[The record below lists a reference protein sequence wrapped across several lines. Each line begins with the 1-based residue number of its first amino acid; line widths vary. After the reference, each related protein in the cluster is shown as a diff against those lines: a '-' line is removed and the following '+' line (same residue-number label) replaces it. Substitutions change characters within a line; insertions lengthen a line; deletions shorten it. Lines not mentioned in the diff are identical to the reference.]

1 VCVLA
6 LAGCLGGD
14 PGATPRVP
22 GGTLTIYASVPERGV
37 SAGAAAAVAAGE
49 RRALADAHGRAGH
62 RRVRLVQL
70 DSTRAGGRIWD
81 PAQVSANAKRA
92 ADDPSTIAY
101 VGELDYGASA
111 VSVPIT
117 NDKGILQVSPEDG
130 LTSLTRTPPGRPR
143 AGPDRYYPSGRRTF
157 VRLVPS
163 DLLEAE
169 ALLGR
174 VRAAGPRRLAIVSG
188 TGIYDTELAAELAE
202 RTDRERLRGVGSELY
217 DGDPDDVPGIV
228 RKLGQ
233 SRPDAVIYVGVAGPA
248 VAPLLAEVRRRIPQ
262 ASLFAAGGL
271 LAGAPEQPTRAAP
284 DGVEAL
290 TSVLPASAMPA
301 HGRRLLRAIAG
312 DGRAARPDALYGYE
326 SVRLVLDAVE
336 AAGPSR
342 TGVVRAALR
351 SGRRHGMI
359 GIYRVRATGDVAG
372 GRFAEYRLEDG
383 RFAFQRVLP

>member
-14 PGATPRVP
+14 RGASRPVR
-22 GGTLTIYASVPERGV
+22 GETLTIYASLPERGI
-37 SAGAAAAVAAGE
+37 SAGTAAAAAAGE

-70 DSTRAGGRIWD
+70 DSTRPGERIWD

-130 LTSLTRTPPGRPR
+130 LTSLTQTPPGRPR

-169 ALLGR
+169 ALLAR
-174 VRAAGPRRLAIVSG
+174 VRAAGARRLAIVSG

-228 RKLGQ
+228 RKLEQ
-233 SRPDAVIYVGVAGPA
+233 SRPHAVIYAGVAGPA
-248 VAPLLAEVRRRIPQ
+248 VAPLLAGVRRRIPH

-271 LAGAPEQPTRAAP
+271 LASAPGQPSLAAP

-290 TSVLPASAMPA
+290 TPVLPASAMPA
-301 HGRRLLRAIAG
+301 RARRLLRATAAG
-312 DGRAARPDALYGYE
+312 GRTARPDALYGYE
-326 SVRLVLDAVE
+326 SVRLVLDAVK

-342 TGVVRAALR
+342 TGVVRAAFRLR
-351 SGRRHGMI
+351 RGR
-359 GIYRVRATGDVAG
+359 ALTGS
-372 GRFAEYRLEDG
+372 RFAEYRLEDG
-383 RFAFQRVLP
+383 RFTFQRVLP